1 MAIGIVLIICSL
13 VYIILLTA
21 VYFSKKRLDN
31 IENRIY
37 SKLLILDIVGL
48 VLEFMCCLTVSNII
62 DSSILREIVNNSFLI
77 FILTWVFMFSKYMF
91 TVSFN
96 NNSKLALK
104 VKEKYKICSN
114 VLYGMYIL
122 FALVIIVL
130 PLQYYYDG
138 VYIYSFGSAINFLFV
153 AVGIFVTLT
162 LISVLINIKD
172 TPRKKIIPMF
182 VFLGFVLLAMIVRLI
197 NPGILIINATTS
209 FVTVLM
215 YFTIENPDLA
225 IIAQLNEARNQAD
238 KANNAKSEFLSNMSH
253 EIRTP
258 LNAIVGFSQALSEE
272 ELPDSAKDEVSDIV
286 SASESLLEIVNGIL
300 DISKIEANKL
310 EIVNKEYSF
319 KKVYH
324 DLCALTKARL
334 GDKPLELRFHY
345 DDTIPDV
352 LYGDSTRV
360 KQVILNLLT
369 NSVKYTK
376 EGYVEFKVSS
386 VRKDDV
392 VRLIISV
399 EDSGI
404 GIKQE
409 NIDKLFSKFERFD
422 LQENITIEGTG
433 LGLAITK
440 KLIDLM
446 NGKVVVQSVYGKG
459 SRFTIALDQKVVV
472 GKTLEDIEETKEEE
486 FKEIDLSDKTILVV
500 DDNSLNL
507 KVATRLLMPYKVK
520 VVTMDNGYD
529 CISSIENGDKYDLIL
544 MDDMMPKISGT
555 ETLGKLKIIESFK
568 TPVIALT
575 ANAIDGM
582 KEKYLNSGFDDY
594 LSKPIDKNA
603 LNNVIN
609 KFLSKNE

>member
-1 MAIGIVLIICSL
+1 MAIGIVLILCSL
-13 VYIILLTA
+13 VYILLLTA

-37 SKLLILDIVGL
+37 SKLLIADIIGL
-48 VLEFMCCLTVSNII
+48 FLEFMCCMTVSGII
-62 DSSILREIVNNSFLI
+62 DIDALKIVVNNLFLL
-77 FILTWVFMFSKYMF
+77 FILTWVFMFTKYMF

-96 NNSKLALK
+96 NDSKFALK
-104 VKEKYKICSN
+104 IKEKYSLCSN
-114 VLYGMYIL
+114 VLNGMYLL
-122 FALVIIVL
+122 FCFIVAIL
-130 PLQYYYDG
+130 PLDYYYDG
-138 VYIYSFGSAINFLFV
+138 VYIYSFGLAVDFLFF
-153 AVGIFVTLT
+153 AIGIFVIIT
-162 LISVLINIKD
+162 LISVFTNIKK
-172 TPRKKIIPMF
+172 TPNKKIIPMF
-182 VFLGFVLLAMIVRLI
+182 VFLGFVLLAMVVRLI

-209 FVTVLM
+209 FITVLM

-225 IIAQLNEARNQAD
+225 IIAQLNEARDQAD

-272 ELPDSAKDEVSDIV
+272 DLPENAQDEVSDIV

-386 VRKDDV
+386 VRKDDI

-422 LQENITIEGTG
+422 LKENITIEGTG

-446 NGKVVVQSVYGKG
+446 NGKIVVQSVYGKG
-459 SRFTIALDQKVVV
+459 SRFTIALDQKIVV
-472 GKTLEDIEETKEEE
+472 GKTIDDIEEAKEEE

-520 VVTMDNGYD
+520 VITMDSGYD
-529 CISSIENGDKYDLIL
+529 CIDSIKEGTNYDLIL

-555 ETLGKLKIIESFK
+555 DTLAKLKVIEGFK

-582 KEKYLNSGFDDY
+582 KEQYLNAGFDDY

-603 LNNVIN
+603 LNNVII
-609 KFLSKNE
+609 KFLSKN